1 MSSLGLRV
9 RTPMAKAIAEARPP
23 SLIGGNVLCH
33 TPPKPG
39 VPPAYS
45 SNLLTISYLTN
56 SPNNQ
61 ITKTS
66 SFAYFPVVPYARH
79 LKSK

>member
-1 MSSLGLRV
+1 
-9 RTPMAKAIAEARPP
+9 MAKAIAEARPP

-56 SPNNQ
+56 
-61 ITKTS
+61 
-66 SFAYFPVVPYARH
+66 
-79 LKSK
+79 